1 MFNDADLDVVKEA
14 ERILYRAKWAICEE
28 LAAEKLSRTFSLRWT
43 PLFPQSP
50 VIQVV
55 AVDGVVVGRI
65 RHQGQR
71 WLASGPAGR
80 GPVADCDTFSA
91 ALVALACEANF

>member
-1 MFNDADLDVVKEA
+1 MFNDADFDVVQEA
-14 ERILYRAKWAICEE
+14 ERILYRAKWTVCEE
-28 LAAEKLSRTFSLRWT
+28 VAAERLSRTFSLRWT

-65 RHQGQR
+65 RHHGDR
-71 WLASGPAGR
+71 WVATGAPGR

-91 ALVALACEANF
+91 ALVALACEANR